1 VIFDY
6 LWALLT
12 VCVEQLILSHAYD
25 EYLVWH
31 KNRVWQVLILR
42 IGLGNLDAAKTLIN
56 TSKVMYK
63 TSTNKINQKKLLN
76 ASQIFYQTS
85 YECDQKNHYKSITS
99 TKKIQIFWFNDSK
112 SIPAQ
117 PARRRK
123 MRLMARWGDERKSS
137 VQKFHR
143 QQNRRGTGENYE
155 WVNQSGA
162 QAGDRAS
169 TVPNTKIENRQ
180 NRNAGLPRRSA
191 TQENTRAWPKLGSL
205 FARGALLAS
214 EENGP
219 AQWQIKL
226 GAVCCAKIKDSSED

>member
-1 VIFDY
+1 MP
-6 LWALLT
+6 
-12 VCVEQLILSHAYD
+12 
-25 EYLVWH
+25 H
-31 KNRVWQVLILR
+31 K
-42 IGLGNLDAAKTLIN
+42 
-56 TSKVMYK
+56 Y
-63 TSTNKINQKKLLN
+63 
-76 ASQIFYQTS
+76 F
-85 YECDQKNHYKSITS
+85 DQKNHYKNITS
-99 TKKIQIFWFNDSK
+99 TKKIQIFDSTTQK
-112 SIPAQ
+112 VYRLNLQ
-117 PARRRK
+117 DRK

-191 TQENTRAWPKLGSL
+191 TKENTRAWPKLGSL